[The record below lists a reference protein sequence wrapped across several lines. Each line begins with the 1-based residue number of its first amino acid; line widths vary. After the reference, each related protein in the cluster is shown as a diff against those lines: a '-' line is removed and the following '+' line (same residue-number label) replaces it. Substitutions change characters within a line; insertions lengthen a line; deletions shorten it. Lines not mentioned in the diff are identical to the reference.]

1 MIVKEKSQ
9 TIISKILLFLIGAL
23 FGFGLMMAGMSQR
36 SKIYGFLELDRSW
49 DPSLLFVLMTG
60 VAINAVTFNLI
71 IQFVNKPTYGVNIQ
85 NGHGKV
91 DLKLIVGALLFGLGW
106 GIGGLCPGPF
116 ILSIPY
122 SLKLAFYWG
131 IPYFLGQKISHSLFS
146 QQEDRKSVV

>member
-1 MIVKEKSQ
+1 MVTAIFMIVKEKSQ

-71 IQFVNKPTYGVNIQ
+71 IQFVYFILYSGISQLMESIFKM
-85 NGHGKV
+85 
-91 DLKLIVGALLFGLGW
+91 DMEKLI
-106 GIGGLCPGPF
+106 
-116 ILSIPY
+116 
-122 SLKLAFYWG
+122 
-131 IPYFLGQKISHSLFS
+131 
-146 QQEDRKSVV
+146 